1 MSTDSSK
8 DASTKTIGFAPSP
21 ADTQRIL
28 LINFG
33 GIGDEILF
41 FPVIETLR
49 YAYPHVYLSILVE
62 PRCHN
67 LMDHHY
73 FIDEVLTFD
82 IKHRK
87 SPGDLL
93 DLLTLIRN
101 NEADMIISSGSS
113 SLVAPLLFLSGA
125 SRRVGYDS
133 GRFPGLLTHKAPL
146 NKEQYAA
153 DMYHD
158 LLSPLGLVRSK
169 VIPQMNL
176 PNMVKYWSHQ
186 WLSSQGLTTDE
197 QVHDYVLIHPG
208 VSLMSKEK
216 QLIKSWERDRWC
228 QLIQRLLKE
237 KTPVVLAGGP
247 DDAEEIQYITDRIQ
261 HPLFKLAYGHTRDL
275 YQLGG
280 LIEAASVS
288 VCVDSAPMH
297 LAIALKASLVAI
309 FGPTDETKLVPNDVR
324 YQMVRHDVPCRPCL
338 WATRNTTCAT
348 LDCLTGIQVKQV
360 YNAVRGFLPLSPP
373 NRGVE
378 TSVTQLADDFT
389 H

>member
-1 MSTDSSK
+1 MSTDLSQSLPQ
-8 DASTKTIGFAPSP
+8 TAPSP
-21 ADTQRIL
+21 TPDPADIQRIL

-49 YAYPHVYLSILVE
+49 YAYPHAYLSILVE

-93 DLLTLIRN
+93 DLLTLIRS
-101 NEADMIISSGSS
+101 NEADMIISSGGS

-125 SRRVGYDS
+125 SHRVGYDS
-133 GRFPGLLTHKAPL
+133 GRFPGLLTHRAPL

-153 DMYHD
+153 NMYHD
-158 LLSPLGLVRSK
+158 LLSPLGLARPNV
-169 VIPQMNL
+169 VPQTSL
-176 PNMVKYWSHQ
+176 PTIVKHWSHQ
-186 WLSSQGLTTDE
+186 WLSTQGLTTGD
-197 QVHDYVLIHPG
+197 HIKDYVLIHPG

-237 KTPVVLAGGP
+237 ETPVVLAGGP
-247 DDAEEIQYITDRIQ
+247 DDAEEVNYITTRIQ
-261 HPLFKLAYGHTRDL
+261 HPLFKVAYGHTRDL

-280 LIEAASVS
+280 LIEAAGVT

-297 LAIALKASLVAI
+297 LAIALQSPLVAI
-309 FGPTDETKLVPNDVR
+309 FGPTDENKLVPKDAR
-324 YQMVRHDVPCRPCL
+324 YQVVKHDVHCRPCL

-360 YNAVRGFLPLSPP
+360 YAAVRGFLPLAAP
-373 NRGVE
+373 NKGSGHSSSKVVE
-378 TSVTQLADDFT
+378 V
-389 H
+389 

>member
-1 MSTDSSK
+1 MSTDLSQAASS
-8 DASTKTIGFAPSP
+8 AAPSP
-21 ADTQRIL
+21 LPKADIQRIL

-49 YAYPHVYLSILVE
+49 YAYPHAYLSILVE

-93 DLLTLIRN
+93 DLLTLIRG
-101 NEADMIISSGSS
+101 NEADMVISSGGS

-125 SRRVGYDS
+125 SYRVGYDA
-133 GRFPGLLTHKAPL
+133 GRFPGLLTHRAPL
-146 NKEQYAA
+146 NKAQYAA
-153 DMYHD
+153 NMYHD
-158 LLSPLGLVRSK
+158 LLNPLGLARANV
-169 VIPQMNL
+169 VPQTSL
-176 PNMVKYWSHQ
+176 PTIVKHWSHQ
-186 WLSSQGLTTDE
+186 WLSTQDLTTGDH
-197 QVHDYVLIHPG
+197 VKDYVLIHPG

-216 QLIKSWERDRWC
+216 QLIKSWERNRWC

-237 KTPVVLAGGP
+237 GTPVVLAGGP
-247 DDAEEIQYITDRIQ
+247 DDAEEVNYITARIQ
-261 HPLFKLAYGHTRDL
+261 HPLFKVAYGHTRDL

-280 LIEAASVS
+280 LIEAAGVT

-297 LAIALKASLVAI
+297 LAIALQSPLVAI
-309 FGPTDETKLVPNDVR
+309 FGPTDENKLVPKDAR
-324 YQMVRHDVPCRPCL
+324 YQVVKHDVSCRPCL
-338 WATRNTTCAT
+338 WETRNTTCAT

-360 YNAVRGFLPLSPP
+360 FYP
-373 NRGVE
+373 
-378 TSVTQLADDFT
+378 
-389 H
+389 